1 VGFVEPIEHA
11 VSPVPPL
18 DPEQWTDEQ
27 WLAWLKAT
35 DGDGDDTSTHA
46 PASVAH
52 RVVHSVGA
60 QMLGQAMLG
69 LAQAIYGPKEEEVVI
84 VAEGTSEPVDDEPFA
99 VNLNLEHPEQ
109 SRVTFKSDVETR
121 D

>member
-1 VGFVEPIEHA
+1 VEPSER
-11 VSPVPPL
+11 SFSLVPPQ
-18 DPEQWTDEQ
+18 DPELWTDEQ

-35 DGDGDDTSTHA
+35 DGDGDDTAALA

-52 RVVHSVGA
+52 RVVHSAGG

-84 VAEGTSEPVDDEPFA
+84 VAEGNSEPVEDEPFA